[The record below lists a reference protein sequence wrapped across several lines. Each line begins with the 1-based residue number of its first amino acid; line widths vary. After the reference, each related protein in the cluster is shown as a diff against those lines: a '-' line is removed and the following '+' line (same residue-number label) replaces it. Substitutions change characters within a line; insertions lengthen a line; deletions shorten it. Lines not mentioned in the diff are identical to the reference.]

1 MDNYELSQLLE
12 NINHSGFARDIE
24 VLDVTQDS
32 RQVKEGSL
40 FVCIAGGNF
49 DGRKVAE
56 EMLEKGAAAV
66 VTDCDL
72 GLFNQIIVENTRKA
86 YSIICA
92 NFFGN
97 PAKKLKLIGL
107 TAQT

>member
-1 MDNYELSQLLE
+1 MKLSELLKNVE
-12 NINHSGFARDIE
+12 NSGFARDVE

-40 FVCIAGGNF
+40 FVCIAGDNF

-72 GLFNQIIVENTRKA
+72 GLFNQIIVENTRNA
-86 YSIICA
+86 YSLICA
-92 NFFGN
+92 N
-97 PAKKLKLIGL
+97 L
-107 TAQT
+107 